1 MHMRSPSREFGSDFG
16 AMLNFLFTALIV
28 FSTLPA
34 VAQLAI
40 PDTSASYTIT
50 FDSTLS
56 GVNNGAFAGSGF
68 QSSPTSGQLDSDAW
82 AVTGW
87 SNGNLSFGGTQTT
100 ASTDYTRGIDDG
112 VVTTGGFYGFDVDAT
127 AGTDRTL
134 GLQLGNGDF
143 APGTLTLRLQNTSGS
158 TITDFDFDYELW
170 VINDQGRSSSFNPS
184 HSSDNSSYTN
194 LSSLN
199 YTSGTTSTGTSW
211 VLNSM
216 STTISG
222 LTWANN
228 DYYYLRW
235 SSDDIGGSGSRD
247 EFGLDDISL
256 SNFLTG
262 ASGGGSIFDTND
274 ATAGSGAT
282 VGSYNWSD
290 ANWSASAAGTD
301 TTGNYSAGVATFA
314 AGTDATGAI
323 TMNVDTAVSA
333 SGLSFEEGAFTIAN
347 ASGGTLTLTGS
358 ATATVASGLTAA
370 VSQAIGGTAG
380 LTKAGAGT
388 FNLSGANIYT
398 GATAVNEGEL
408 GVSGGDA
415 IPNSSAVTLANVA
428 GAQIKL
434 SAAET
439 IASLAGGGA
448 SGGNVNLQGHTL
460 TLTGSSNTSFAG
472 VISGASGSLVKNGS
486 ANQTLTGDNS
496 FTGLTDV
503 QAGTLT
509 LNRSGGAIADGA
521 PVQISG
527 GTLAVTQSDT
537 VGAVTLVSGTI
548 SGAGTLTGSSFAVQ
562 SGTISAPL
570 AGSGA
575 LTKSTAGTVTLSGA
589 NTFTGATNISAG
601 TLALTGGGV
610 LSSSSGINMTGGTFD
625 ISGISS
631 SATTIA
637 SLVGSS
643 GAVVRIGTKT
653 LTVGDGSLTTFAGAL
668 ESTTGGLTK
677 AGAGT
682 FNITQSNPGYGGG
695 SSVTAGTLSLGA
707 SNALGSAGQ
716 IAVTGEAT
724 LLAGSGTTQANPL
737 TLNYV
742 PGALTVLAYW
752 NFNALNISTA
762 SAPGSGGVPLTIS
775 ADSGAGT
782 LSLAGFTGTVDDFAG
797 TTVNNYLGAVAGK
810 SLSLIGPA
818 GNDSHLQISGLDFTG
833 YTNPAVTMATQDSG
847 AGYDTNQWSYSVDGA
862 AFNNAGSV
870 ISPAGSYSV
879 RTSGTIPALDGTP
892 SAWLRYTV
900 AGASSALGNN
910 RIDNVQVTA
919 YAAGEAPSVGIDSAG
934 TASFTGA
941 ITLNGEAVFTAA
953 TSGTAIFS
961 GNIVDGGSAGV
972 ITKTGGGTVQ
982 LTGNNSYTGATRI
995 NAGTLSAA
1003 GTGIGD
1009 FSAVILSDV
1018 AGAQLV
1024 LTGNEQVG
1032 SLSGGG
1038 ASGGNV
1044 NMGAN
1049 VFTIGNDNTSTTF
1062 AGVLS
1067 GTGGILNKR
1076 GSGTFNLTGGNT
1088 FTGGVVVNNGT
1099 MVVPSVALDGVPQA
1113 LGAGG
1118 PVTMQNNAAL
1128 VITGGGDMD
1137 RNLVLS
1143 GSSATLSVGTTVNF
1157 AGTISN
1163 AGNSSLI
1170 KTGAG
1175 TFNLTGSGDWNGDN
1189 YVVEGALA
1197 VTGAG
1202 GINGNNIGA
1211 GSITVSAGAAL
1222 NIDTSGQVRAS
1233 GVTALTGAVVRMDAG
1248 TLRTNSVTMNGSGT
1262 FNWQGGTLQAYSQ
1275 AVLGSGSDVSG
1286 SGGSLVYSGRE
1297 ILVTGNLTT
1306 GADTILDL
1314 GDLYIAGTTVY
1325 DFITVTGIL
1334 NLGAADD
1341 TLRLFASPYLLRSG
1355 SGGALFDYGTIPLVT
1370 ATGGI
1375 TGVFDHILAPL
1386 ADNRPFNLYGGSW
1399 PLSGNPANLP
1409 VDTYYIEQTAN
1420 QILLHYHVSA
1430 AIPEPATGALVLAGV
1445 LGLRIAGV
1453 SRRRR
1458 AAGEGAA
1465 GPVSLRRWAR
1475 SARRK
1480 FNRSR

>member
-1 MHMRSPSREFGSDFG
+1 
-16 AMLNFLFTALIV
+16 
-28 FSTLPA
+28 
-34 VAQLAI
+34 
-40 PDTSASYTIT
+40 
-50 FDSTLS
+50 
-56 GVNNGAFAGSGF
+56 
-68 QSSPTSGQLDSDAW
+68 
-82 AVTGW
+82 
-87 SNGNLSFGGTQTT
+87 
-100 ASTDYTRGIDDG
+100 
-112 VVTTGGFYGFDVDAT
+112 
-127 AGTDRTL
+127 
-134 GLQLGNGDF
+134 
-143 APGTLTLRLQNTSGS
+143 
-158 TITDFDFDYELW
+158 
-170 VINDQGRSSSFNPS
+170 
-184 HSSDNSSYTN
+184 
-194 LSSLN
+194 
-199 YTSGTTSTGTSW
+199 
-211 VLNSM
+211 M

-290 ANWSASAAGTD
+290 ANWTASAAGTD

-537 VGAVTLVSGTI
+537 VGAVTLVSGTISGAGTLTGSSFAVQSGTISAPLGGSATLTKTTAGSVSLTGNNTYTGLTDVQAGTLTLNRSGGAIADASAVQVSGGTLAVTQSDTVGAITLTSGTI

-1262 FNWQGGTLQAYSQ
+1262 FNWQGGTLQAYSRRCW
-1275 AVLGSGSDVSG
+1275 D
-1286 SGGSLVYSGRE
+1286 
-1297 ILVTGNLTT
+1297 
-1306 GADTILDL
+1306 
-1314 GDLYIAGTTVY
+1314 
-1325 DFITVTGIL
+1325 
-1334 NLGAADD
+1334 
-1341 TLRLFASPYLLRSG
+1341 
-1355 SGGALFDYGTIPLVT
+1355 
-1370 ATGGI
+1370 
-1375 TGVFDHILAPL
+1375 
-1386 ADNRPFNLYGGSW
+1386 
-1399 PLSGNPANLP
+1399 P
-1409 VDTYYIEQTAN
+1409 VPT
-1420 QILLHYHVSA
+1420 SA
-1430 AIPEPATGALVLAGV
+1430 APAARLSTAG
-1445 LGLRIAGV
+1445 
-1453 SRRRR
+1453 
-1458 AAGEGAA
+1458 
-1465 GPVSLRRWAR
+1465 AR
-1475 SARRK
+1475 SW
-1480 FNRSR
+1480 